1 MNIIDFA
8 FFMLV
13 ILVIVMALIKNY
25 ADDRKKGRNIKKST
39 KLLQKENK
47 KQVEG
52 VISDNFGVV
61 SNEKGEGGK
70 SCFFAPSPKTGFVEK
85 HYKIIWLVFAI
96 ILFFTVIFKFGE
108 IPTYIGVD
116 EAGMAY
122 DAFCLAEYG
131 TDRSQNSYP
140 LYLTNFGQG
149 QSSLCEMCIRDR
161 YRKNMI
167 K

>member
-8 FFMLV
+8 CFMLV
-13 ILVIVMALIKNY
+13 ILVIVIALIKKY

-70 SCFFAPSPKTGFVEK
+70 SCFFAPSPKTVIFIQKYIEF
-85 HYKIIWLVFAI
+85 FAI
-96 ILFFTVIFKFGE
+96 LI
-108 IPTYIGVD
+108 YIYIYFV
-116 EAGMAY
+116 
-122 DAFCLAEYG
+122 
-131 TDRSQNSYP
+131 
-140 LYLTNFGQG
+140 
-149 QSSLCEMCIRDR
+149 
-161 YRKNMI
+161 
-167 K
+167 